1 MIQLYHQ
8 MDTIVRLIS
17 RRIADFL
24 RPPVPAPPGGP
35 AVLPAYAALAR
46 FSYGA
51 TELPTRLR
59 LLVSQLAAE
68 RSGCEWCIVRG
79 RHLWREAQLPVE
91 LLTALDAF
99 PSSGLFSESERAAL
113 TFADALTRYSD
124 ATGGMPL
131 EPLAAVRQ
139 HYSEP
144 EVAALVETVAAM
156 HFYNPITGALGADV
170 APRRAKPRHAV
181 TPSAARHLWL

>member
-1 MIQLYHQ
+1 
-8 MDTIVRLIS
+8 MDTIARLIS
-17 RRIADFL
+17 RRIANFF
-24 RPPVPAPPGGP
+24 RPPRPAPPSGP

-46 FSYGA
+46 FSFGA
-51 TELPTRLR
+51 TELPQRLR

-68 RSGCEWCIVRG
+68 RSECEWCIVRG
-79 RHLWREAQLPVE
+79 RHLWREAQLPLD
-91 LLTALDAF
+91 LLAALDAF
-99 PSSGLFSESERAAL
+99 PASGLFSDAERAAL

-124 ATGGMPL
+124 AVGGMPL
-131 EPLAAVRQ
+131 EPLTAVRQ
-139 HYSEP
+139 HFAEP

-170 APRRAKPRHAV
+170 APRRARPRHAV